1 MPGSDD
7 KRFYRDLKRKI
18 KKAGTKKRRR
28 AEKRELS
35 DNPTEAHW
43 TEYEYG
49 RNSSEWLNGMDE
61 DKTREHKGDRRRHTD
76 RGESD
81 RT

>member
-18 KKAGTKKRRR
+18 KKAGNKKRRR
-28 AEKRELS
+28 LEKQELA
-35 DNPTEAHW
+35 DNPGEAHW

-61 DKTREHKGDRRRHTD
+61 DKTRESKDNRRRHTD
-76 RGESD
+76 RGDTDSA
-81 RT
+81 